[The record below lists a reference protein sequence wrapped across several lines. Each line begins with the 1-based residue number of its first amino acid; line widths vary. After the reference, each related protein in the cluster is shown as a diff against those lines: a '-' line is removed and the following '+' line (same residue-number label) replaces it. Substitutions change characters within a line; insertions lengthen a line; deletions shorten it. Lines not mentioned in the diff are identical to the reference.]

1 MPRGPRL
8 DAPGVLHHVMARG
21 IENTLLFR
29 TDEDR
34 LDFLRRLAA
43 QVETTGAQVFAWA
56 LLPNHV
62 HLLLRTGRRPLAS
75 LMRRLL
81 TGYAHAFNRRH
92 RRHGHLVQNRY
103 RSIVVEEEPY
113 LLELT
118 RYIHLNPCRAGLV
131 RELAQLDRYPWTGHS
146 ALLGRVSRPWQAVEE
161 VLGQFGATRR
171 VAQRRYRAFVAA
183 GVGQGRRPE
192 LQGGGLRRS
201 AGGWMALA
209 ALRRGR
215 EGWAFDE
222 RILGS
227 GPFVEQL
234 LREAERAAPLPG
246 RAAAWR
252 ALPGLLNRVAT
263 TFGVNPQELRTGS
276 RLRPVAH
283 ARAAVGALAVRYLGL
298 PTSSV
303 AAALGVTSMAVF
315 RGMGRGLAAL
325 RAHRLDPD
333 CLAKGALRKVD

>member
-1 MPRGPRL
+1 
-8 DAPGVLHHVMARG
+8 MARG

-29 TDEDR
+29 SDEDR
-34 LDFLRRLAA
+34 ADFLRRLAT
-43 QVETTGAQVFAWA
+43 QVETAQAQVLAWA

-92 RRHGHLVQNRY
+92 RRHGHLFQNRY
-103 RSIVVEEEPY
+103 RSIVVEEDPY

-118 RYIHLNPCRAGLV
+118 RYIHLNPLRAGRVRNL
-131 RELAQLDRYPWTGHS
+131 RELDRHPWAGHS
-146 ALLGRVSRPWQAVEE
+146 ALLGHLTRPWQAVET
-161 VLGQFGATRR
+161 VLGQFAERRR
-171 VAQRRYRAFVAA
+171 VGQRRYRAFVAA
-183 GVGQGRRPE
+183 GVAQGRRPD

-201 AGGWMALA
+201 AGGWSALA

-215 EGWAFDE
+215 ERWAFDE

-234 LREAERAAPLPG
+234 LLEAERTTPLPA

-252 ALPGLLNRVAT
+252 AFPDLVIRLAAA
-263 TFGVNPQELRTGS
+263 FGVNPQELRAGS
-276 RLRPVAH
+276 RLRSVAQ
-283 ARAAVGALAVRYLGL
+283 ARAAVSAVAVRYLGL
-298 PTSSV
+298 PASGV
-303 AAALGVTSMAVF
+303 AAALGVTSMAIF
-315 RGMGRGLAAL
+315 RGIDRGLVAL
-325 RAHRLDPD
+325 RARQIDPERFV
-333 CLAKGALRKVD
+333 KGAMRKVY